1 MPPLRYR
8 HADTLLHPHLHP
20 HLQPPMEFADT
31 VKNNMQHL
39 NSEGGIK
46 VEQEN
51 VRMVEEEDN
60 DDDDDKKIK
69 FNEEDDVDDKMVE
82 VDDYDDDDEGDE
94 EEQEEQEE
102 DDDDGDYDEGD
113 TEEEDNANDDDD
125 EGDKEDDNDNNDVV
139 REAWAAFAQIEARV
153 ALLQEWITADILNGW
168 LWEVELMEKG
178 KLFNIYMTYPSH
190 SS

>member
-1 MPPLRYR
+1 
-8 HADTLLHPHLHP
+8 
-20 HLQPPMEFADT
+20 MEFADT

-82 VDDYDDDDEGDE
+82 VDDDDDVDDKMVEVDDDD
-94 EEQEEQEE
+94 
-102 DDDDGDYDEGD
+102 DDDGGDYDEGD

-125 EGDKEDDNDNNDVV
+125 EGDEEDDDDDDDEVV
-139 REAWAAFAQIEARV
+139 QEAWAAFTQIEARV

-178 KLFNIYMTYPSH
+178 KLFNIYTTYPSH